1 MNTHVKEAGFGKR
14 LLAYLIDAVSVIVLT
29 AIFYTF
35 VTSTYL
41 FASLGGK
48 AATQEMNDFAV
59 SSSLLEPTY
68 GSDGSVASV
77 AVYSY
82 ADTKETSGAPT
93 SQTKA
98 GYAEYFDKVWHY
110 YTVFLPTDSRTIQ
123 MSDAIYGTTFTQEDY
138 CHYLEAKL
146 MKLPLEPD
154 KLTLTGDAAS
164 DDATLAGDNVYYK
177 YATKVV
183 EGKTVVDVT
192 AMPILRAGVQT
203 LVDQG
208 TANTLS
214 ALNTYMYN
222 SAATDSNYGLYGN
235 AVVDLTGG
243 TSSQTSI
250 QTYYSERASKVNY
263 DIWVSVF
270 VPFVSFQLIFFFVI
284 PLCTKNG
291 ETLGKFAL
299 SLGVSKIDGFRV
311 TLKEKIIRQLL
322 TTSLGML
329 VILPWT
335 YVGIMAY
342 VLIALVDYMVL
353 VMSKTHQS
361 LHDRLAKTECY
372 EKKASLVFN
381 DEADM
386 AEYASTHPEQFPELK
401 DVAHEQENNQIAA
414 EDSILDLSTLNKNRD
429 EAKGMTSFDDYEKS
443 KEQENAAKAASN
455 PQPKVNL
462 TKDESPDEP
471 VDEQAMK
478 DLAALEGGTPDEEG
492 DAIPEAGKA
501 AEAEKPAEEKPS
513 EEGYTDEKK

>member
-14 LLAYLIDAVSVIVLT
+14 LLAYLIDAACVIIMT

-41 FASLGGK
+41 YGALGGK
-48 AATQEMNDFAV
+48 KDLNEMNSFAV
-59 SSSLLEPTY
+59 DSSLL
-68 GSDGSVASV
+68 SASYDSNSSITSISAYV
-77 AVYSY
+77 FT
-82 ADTKETSGAPT
+82 DTKDTSGAPKE
-93 SQTKA
+93 QTKA

-110 YTVFLPTDSRTIQ
+110 YTVFLPTDGRTIKKTTEL
-123 MSDAIYGTTFTQEDY
+123 GTAYTQDDY
-138 CHYLEAKL
+138 EQFLEVKL
-146 MKLPLEPD
+146 MKFKTKSAVD
-154 KLTLTGDAAS
+154 ALTLTGDPAT
-164 DDATLAGDNVYYK
+164 DDATLAGDNLFFK

-183 EGKTVVDVT
+183 EGKTVVDIA
-192 AMPILRAGVQT
+192 AMPVLRYSIQQDVDNGVAARLT
-203 LVDQG
+203 
-208 TANTLS
+208 
-214 ALNTYMYN
+214 ALNEYMYS

-235 AVVDLTGG
+235 AIVDLTGG

-250 QTYYSERASKVNY
+250 QTYYSDRSTRVNY

-270 VPFVSFQLIFFFVI
+270 VPFSVFQLIFFFVI
-284 PLCTKNG
+284 PLCLKNG
-291 ETLGKFAL
+291 ETLGKLTL
-299 SLGVSKIDGFRV
+299 SLGTCKIDGFKI
-311 TLKEKIIRQLL
+311 TLKEKIIRQFL
-322 TTSLGML
+322 TTALGML

-335 YVGIMAY
+335 YIGIMAY

-372 EKKASLVFN
+372 DKKASLVFI

-401 DVAHEQENNQIAA
+401 DVAKEQENSQIAA

-443 KEQENAAKAASN
+443 KEQENATKASAN

-462 TKDESPDEP
+462 TKDETPDEP
-471 VDEQAMK
+471 SDDQAMK
-478 DLAALEGGTPDEEG
+478 DLAALDGGTPDDKGDVKPEET
-492 DAIPEAGKA
+492 KTS
-501 AEAEKPAEEKPS
+501 EEKPN
-513 EEGYTDEKK
+513 EEGFTDDPEKKNKE